1 MTITLRFIDDAS
13 RSPSF
18 NMAADMYLWKSC
30 ARSESLTV
38 RLYQWNPASIT
49 IGCMQ
54 DAGHELDFVAMKKKG
69 IAWIRRPTGGRAVLH
84 EADITYSCIFSS
96 SIPEMGKS
104 IMETYGIISQC
115 LIKGLSLLNINCTTC
130 DSLDAL
136 RGAKGETKL
145 PCFLA
150 PNRNEIMVNGKKLV
164 GSAQKR
170 GAEAVLQHGSIP
182 LTDAYR
188 TLPYYLNLSDD
199 RRRIQSQLLKDKS
212 ICITE
217 ILPDFRLLKIRQALK
232 QGFSANLPFEVE
244 ERQWSQEELQ
254 SIDSIAGGEG

>member
-1 MTITLRFIDDAS
+1 
-13 RSPSF
+13 
-18 NMAADMYLWKSC
+18 MAADMYLWESC
-30 ARSESLTV
+30 ARSELLTV
-38 RLYQWNPASIT
+38 RLYQWDPASIT

-54 DAGHELDFVAMKKKG
+54 DAGHELDFIAMKKNG

-84 EADITYSCIFSS
+84 EADTTYSCIFSS

-115 LIKGLSLLNINCTTC
+115 LIKGLGLLNINCTTC
-130 DSLDAL
+130 DTLDAL

-170 GAEAVLQHGSIP
+170 GAGAVLQHGSIP

-188 TLPYYLNLSDD
+188 TLPDYLSLSDD
-199 RRRIQSQLLKDKS
+199 RRKIQNQLLKDKS
-212 ICITE
+212 ICISE
-217 ILPDFRLLKIRQALK
+217 ILPNFTLLEIRQALK

-244 ERQWSQEELQ
+244 ERQWSPEELQ
-254 SIDSIAGGEG
+254 ATDAIAASEEFRRQFMEIGRE